1 MEPTRTS
8 NKNQAVRNEGR
19 KKKEEEEKKRENY
32 KHTTKKKEEGEEE
45 EGEEEE
51 KKKLISLGGSTM
63 GANSGSPEYR
73 KLSFIPSVSNGKM
86 IDKSY

>member
-32 KHTTKKKEEGEEE
+32 KHTTKKKE